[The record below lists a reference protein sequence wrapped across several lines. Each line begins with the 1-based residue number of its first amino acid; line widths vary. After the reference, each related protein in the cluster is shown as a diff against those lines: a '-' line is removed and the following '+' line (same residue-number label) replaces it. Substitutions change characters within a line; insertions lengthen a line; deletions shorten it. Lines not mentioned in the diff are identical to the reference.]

1 MLTKLKNIEK
11 LSERVVRILG
21 CNPNHMTLQGT
32 NTYLVGTGKSRLLID
47 TGDSNVPEYI
57 NNLKACLHVH
67 ESPLFIK
74 GLVLTHW
81 HHDHVGGI
89 PDVIRDVVGSSSI
102 PLYKYPRYPNEKPS
116 DSDEKL
122 HYTFLKDKQQ
132 ISVEGATLEVIF
144 TPGHSTDHVCLRLLE
159 EDAIFSAD
167 CVLGEGTAVFEDLY
181 DYMKSLQILLEYQP
195 KVMYP
200 GHGKVITDP
209 VSHITHY
216 MQHRNKRE
224 SQIFECI
231 QKHDKPLT
239 SMDIVKHIYT
249 EVPEHLHIAA
259 EKNVVNHLEKLLKE
273 QKVYKDSGKWVFSS
287 KM

>member
-1 MLTKLKNIEK
+1 M
-11 LSERVVRILG
+11 G
-21 CNPNHMTLQGT
+21 
-32 NTYLVGTGKSRLLID
+32 
-47 TGDSNVPEYI
+47 
-57 NNLKACLHVH
+57 
-67 ESPLFIK
+67 
-74 GLVLTHW
+74 
-81 HHDHVGGI
+81 
-89 PDVIRDVVGSSSI
+89 
-102 PLYKYPRYPNEKPS
+102 
-116 DSDEKL
+116 
-122 HYTFLKDKQQ
+122 
-132 ISVEGATLEVIF
+132 IF

-224 SQIFECI
+224 SQI
-231 QKHDKPLT
+231 
-239 SMDIVKHIYT
+239 YT

-273 QKVYKDSGKWVFSS
+273 QKVY
-287 KM
+287 